1 MKIKISVSAYNE
13 IATALERLGVKADG
27 TTELTLEKGT
37 QLSCPIDFKMVTI
50 RRDIAEIA
58 TKAYKDAIQENNAAM
73 RQELKFVEFC
83 DQLMNWILSEEKIMT
98 EIKKIGNPNTTD
110 KGWK

>member
-1 MKIKISVSAYNE
+1 MKVRISVAAYNE

-50 RRDIAEIA
+50 RRDIANIGAQCYTEQTTIEG
-58 TKAYKDAIQENNAAM
+58 T
-73 RQELKFVEFC
+73 FVEFC
-83 DQLMNWILSEEKIMT
+83 DKLMNWIMT
-98 EIKKIGNPNTTD
+98 DKNYEP

>member
-13 IATALERLGVKADG
+13 IATALERLGIKADG
-27 TTELTLEKGT
+27 TQELTLEKGT

-50 RRDIAEIA
+50 RRDVATIAA
-58 TKAYKDAIQENNAAM
+58 PAYKEQQINGSINFVDFCKEVYDWVISEDKAEN
-73 RQELKFVEFC
+73 K
-83 DQLMNWILSEEKIMT
+83 S
-98 EIKKIGNPNTTD
+98 

>member
-1 MKIKISVSAYNE
+1 MRIKVSVSAYNE

-50 RRDIAEIA
+50 RRDVATIAA
-58 TKAYKDAIQENNAAM
+58 TCYKDEAA
-73 RQELKFVEFC
+73 LHAPLDFVTFC
-83 DQLMNWILSEEKIMT
+83 DKLMNWVLNIDDKVSTIVA
-98 EIKKIGNPNTTD
+98 

>member
-1 MKIKISVSAYNE
+1 MKIKISTAAYNE

-27 TTELTLEKGT
+27 STELTLEKGT

-50 RRDIAEIA
+50 RRDVAAIA
-58 TKAYKDAIQENNAAM
+58 KDCYKDQAQHFSGG
-73 RQELKFVEFC
+73 LFTDFC
-83 DQLMNWILSEEKIMT
+83 DQLMTWVMT
-98 EIKKIGNPNTTD
+98 DKQYDKPEAKKST

>member
-50 RRDIAEIA
+50 RRDVATIAA
-58 TKAYKDAIQENNAAM
+58 PAYKEQQVNESIN
-73 RQELKFVEFC
+73 FVDFC
-83 DQLMNWILSEEKIMT
+83 KQLYDWIISEEKSET
-98 EIKKIGNPNTTD
+98 KT